1 MAKKTGKDT
10 ISTGKKKTATARASF
25 KEGKGEVRIN
35 SHPLEQWG
43 SDYERG
49 IIMEPLQIAQSYI
62 SNCDI
67 SVNVIGGGRM
77 GQAVA
82 TRTAIARG
90 IYKWSKNNEKLRQAF
105 LEYDNKLLAG
115 DSRLKEACKPGR
127 SKARARRQKSYR

>member
-1 MAKKTGKDT
+1 
-10 ISTGKKKTATARASF
+10 
-25 KEGKGEVRIN
+25 
-35 SHPLEQWG
+35 
-43 SDYERG
+43 
-49 IIMEPLQIAQSYI
+49 
-62 SNCDI
+62 
-67 SVNVIGGGRM
+67 M

>member
-1 MAKKTGKDT
+1 MAKNADTGI

-25 KEGKGEVRIN
+25 KEGKGNIRIN
-35 SHPLEQWG
+35 SQPLEQWG

-49 IIMEPLQIAQSYI
+49 LIIEPLQIAQSYI

-67 SVNVIGGGRM
+67 SINVAGGGRV